1 MPGCIHCSRIE
12 ELCKSL
18 GIPYQYKDCMD
29 PKTRREFI
37 RLFPGEDKV
46 PQIMWEGKHITFSQF
61 KEMIDVKLKNGEI

>member
-1 MPGCIHCSRIE
+1 
-12 ELCKSL
+12 
-18 GIPYQYKDCMD
+18 MD

-46 PQIMWEGKHITFSQF
+46 PQIIWEGKHITFSQF